1 MASEREDLVF
11 KADDKMREANQAKA
25 MSDAKRD
32 EAKILMQQI
41 NASKGRLETWRK
53 MKTCQGAFTVLM
65 SAEEERI
72 RYIQEGRRALL
83 AEADA
88 IGKRAYKAE
97 QAATVLEE
105 RASKL

>member
-11 KADDKMREANQAKA
+11 KAEDKRREANQDRAA
-25 MSDAKRD
+25 SDAKRD
-32 EAKILMQQI
+32 EARILLQQI

-72 RYIQEGRRALL
+72 RNIQEGRRALL
-83 AEADA
+83 EEADA
-88 IGKRAYKAE
+88 LR
-97 QAATVLEE
+97 Q
-105 RASKL
+105 